1 MNSTAN
7 GVTAVEVG
15 QLVVCILG
23 VIFGLAGI
31 ATLSPGWAI
40 FGAVLLLI
48 GLGCFALQQAL
59 GD

>member
-1 MNSTAN
+1 MNSTSN

-15 QLVVCILG
+15 QLISCILG

-31 ATLSPGWAI
+31 VTLSPACAI
-40 FGAVLLLI
+40 FGAFLVLV